1 MAMLRH
7 AYFRAYQGIMKAAAN
22 FLDFT
27 PPRLMTGPGSVL
39 KLPALIKEEG
49 YSTVLVVSDK
59 GLCALGIL
67 KPFLAGLA
75 QAGVAYTLFDE
86 VQANPTIGN
95 IEEGLALYRSRG
107 CQAIVAFGGG
117 SPMDCAKGI
126 AARAAN
132 PRTSVSRLRG
142 LLRVARRPAPLF
154 AVPTTAGTGSE
165 TTIAAVI
172 TDPATHE
179 KYAINDPKLIPPYA
193 VLDPE
198 LTVGL
203 PPAIS
208 ATTGMDAL
216 THAVEAYVGRSNTAL
231 TIEMAEKATALIFA
245 NVERAYKDGRDMEAR
260 ENMLMA
266 AHYAGI
272 AFTRAYVGYVH
283 AIAHNMGGLYGVPHG
298 LANAVI
304 LPYVL
309 DFFVPAAN
317 DALARLAA
325 IAGLTKPGME
335 NQEKALAFI
344 AEIRA
349 MNARMGIP
357 SLIAQLK
364 EEDIPLIIKRA
375 FREAHPLYPVPRI
388 MEAGDC
394 EAILRKLLA

>member
-1 MAMLRH
+1 MLRH
-7 AYFRAYQGIMKAAAN
+7 AYYRAYQGIMKLAAN

-27 PPRLMTGPGSVL
+27 PPELLTGPGSVL
-39 KLPALIKEEG
+39 KLPALIKEKG
-49 YSTVLVVSDK
+49 YASVLVVSDK

-67 KPFLAGLA
+67 KPFLAGLEK
-75 QAGVAYTLFDE
+75 AGVAYTLFDE
-86 VQANPTIGN
+86 VQANPTIAN
-95 IEEGLALYRSRG
+95 IEDGLSLYKGRG
-107 CQAIVAFGGG
+107 CTAIVAFGGG

-172 TDPATHE
+172 TDPSTHE

-198 LTVGL
+198 LTRGL
-203 PPAIS
+203 PPSIS

-245 NVERAYKDGRDMEAR
+245 NVERAYKDGGDMEAR
-260 ENMLMA
+260 GNMLMA

-357 SLIAQLK
+357 PAIAQLK
-364 EEDIPLIIKRA
+364 EEDIPLIVKRA

-388 MEAGDC
+388 MEAADC

>member
-1 MAMLRH
+1 MATIRH
-7 AYFRAYQGIMKAAAN
+7 AYYRAYQGIMKLAAH

-27 PPRLMTGPGSVL
+27 PPRLLSGPGSVL
-39 KLPALIKEEG
+39 TLPALIKEKG
-49 YSTVLVVSDK
+49 FSAVLVVSDK
-59 GLCALGIL
+59 GLSALGIL
-67 KPFLAGLA
+67 KPFLNGLE
-75 QAGVAYTLFDE
+75 QAGVAYALFDD

-95 IEEGLALYRSRG
+95 IEDGLSLYKERG
-107 CQAIVAFGGG
+107 CRALVAFGGG

-132 PRTSVSRLRG
+132 PRASVSRLRG
-142 LLRVARRPAPLF
+142 LLRVARRPVPLF

-172 TDPATHE
+172 TDPSTHE

-193 VLDPE
+193 VLDPQ

-203 PPAIS
+203 PPAIT

-245 NVERAYKDGRDMEAR
+245 NVERAYKDGKDMEAR
-260 ENMLMA
+260 ENMLTA

-317 DALARLAA
+317 EALARLAA
-325 IAGLTKPGME
+325 IAGVTKPGMQS
-335 NQEKALAFI
+335 QEKAQAFI

-357 SLIAQLK
+357 TTIAGLK
-364 EEDIPLIIKRA
+364 EEDFPLIIQRA
-375 FREAHPLYPVPRI
+375 FREAHPLYPVPRF
-388 MEAGDC
+388 MEASDC
-394 EAILRKLLA
+394 EAILRRLLP

>member
-1 MAMLRH
+1 VKGFSA
-7 AYFRAYQGIMKAAAN
+7 
-22 FLDFT
+22 
-27 PPRLMTGPGSVL
+27 
-39 KLPALIKEEG
+39 
-49 YSTVLVVSDK
+49 VLVVSDK
-59 GLCALGIL
+59 GLSALGIL
-67 KPFLAGLA
+67 KPFLNGLE
-75 QAGVAYTLFDE
+75 QAGVAYALFDD

-95 IEEGLALYRSRG
+95 IEDGLSLYKERG
-107 CQAIVAFGGG
+107 CRALVAFGGG

-132 PRTSVSRLRG
+132 PRASVSRLRG
-142 LLRVARRPAPLF
+142 LLRVARRPVPLF

-172 TDPATHE
+172 TDPSTHE

-193 VLDPE
+193 VLDPQ

-203 PPAIS
+203 PPAIT

-245 NVERAYKDGRDMEAR
+245 NVERAYKDGKDMEAR
-260 ENMLMA
+260 ENMLTA

-317 DALARLAA
+317 EALARLAA
-325 IAGLTKPGME
+325 IAGVTKPGMQS
-335 NQEKALAFI
+335 QEKAQAFI

-357 SLIAQLK
+357 TTIAGLK
-364 EEDIPLIIKRA
+364 EEDFPLIIQRA
-375 FREAHPLYPVPRI
+375 FREAHPLYPVPRF
-388 MEAGDC
+388 MEASDC
-394 EAILRKLLA
+394 EAILRRLLP